1 MTIGSTSGGLPAA
14 LAIASTPGIGAIR
27 FRRLVE
33 RFGGAERAL
42 EASPEAWGE
51 AIEVTS
57 GEAAALRSVAVGEAS
72 REDARRSIE
81 RIGHEGV
88 WAVPLGDP
96 GYPPLLARIVDP
108 PPVLFGR
115 GRCPPPERPAVAVVG
130 SRRASAYGIR
140 QAATFAGVLCSRG
153 IPIVSGGARGID
165 AEAHRA
171 ALRTVALAGGDRS
184 GATVV
189 VLGSGHGRPYPPEHR
204 GLFEEVIDAG
214 GAVVSEHPPWIEARP
229 EFFPRRNRIVAGLSV
244 GVLLVEAGAR
254 SGAGITARLAVEDQD
269 RMAWAIPGRIGDL
282 GSEGTNRAIREGWVA
297 CVTGPEDLLSDLGF
311 AGHLLRGAGIS
322 GSGMDADGAVTA
334 GTDPSLGRE
343 EASLLAR
350 IREHGEM
357 PIDAVDAAGDG
368 RAVAA
373 LTVPELLGLVRK
385 REGVVFPAF

>member
-1 MTIGSTSGGLPAA
+1 VTIGSTSGGLPAA

-27 FRRLVE
+27 FRRLVD
-33 RFGGAERAL
+33 RFGDAERAL
-42 EASPEAWGE
+42 AASPEAWGV
-51 AIEVTS
+51 AIEMTS
-57 GEAAALRSVAVGEAS
+57 EQAEALRTAALGEATREAV
-72 REDARRSIE
+72 RRSIE
-81 RIGHEGV
+81 RIGREGV

-96 GYPPLLARIVDP
+96 GYPPLLAKIVDP

-140 QAATFAGVLCSRG
+140 QAAAFASALSSRG

-171 ALRTVALAGGDRS
+171 ALRTVALAGGDRA

-189 VLGSGHGRPYPPEHR
+189 VLGSGHDRPYPPEHL

-269 RMAWAIPGRIGDL
+269 RMAWAIPGRIGDP
-282 GSEGTNRAIREGWVA
+282 GAEGTNRAIREGWVA

-311 AGHLLRGAGIS
+311 AGHLLRGAGI
-322 GSGMDADGAVTA
+322 DGPGIESAGAGHA
-334 GTDPSLGRE
+334 GTDPALGYE
-343 EASLLAR
+343 EAALLAR
-350 IREHGEM
+350 IREHGEV
-357 PIDAVDAAGDG
+357 PIDAVDASGDG

-373 LTVPELLGLVRK
+373 LTVLELLGLVRK
-385 REGVVFPAF
+385 REGVVFPST